1 MMFVLSLSV
10 VCAIACRPQP
20 TGEIAGRDTNVLVP
34 NDSAVR
40 NVEDLLAVFRDVALD
55 PSAYPP
61 HRVLGS
67 SDPEDYGQLKPG
79 YVGLHA
85 RLYLVDNSSEVL
97 GIVVVT
103 NYGNEPQR
111 VYPID
116 AVEYL
121 VYERKTMD
129 PAVPGPPI
137 DNMTLEENEL
147 PLLYRGN
154 SLIASFRIRRGLLVP
169 GKEYKVM
176 CERAFITKT
185 GYRTF
190 KISSDW
196 TTYKPAESR

>member
-67 SDPEDYGQLKPG
+67 KDPEDYLQPKSGR
-79 YVGLHA
+79 VGLHA
-85 RLYLVDNSSEVL
+85 SLYLVDNSNDVL

-103 NYGNEPQR
+103 NYGNDPQI
-111 VYPID
+111 VCPID

-121 VYERKTMD
+121 VYERKTMK
-129 PAVPGPPI
+129 PAVPVPAI
-137 DNMTLEENEL
+137 DHMMLDENEL
-147 PLLYRGN
+147 PRLHPGN

-169 GKEYKVM
+169 GREYKVM
-176 CERAFITKT
+176 CERLLITKT